1 MPITNWTV
9 VRPACSVSNLLSCQW
24 RLRSAAC
31 VRTRAYC
38 LLSPSQGLLLLLC
51 LRRWVPKLIAFMD
64 GRCVHVCTAKR
75 TNLAEAHNP
84 PSGTSPLNR
93 NPKVGRVLAY
103 LGYLGASAT
112 SDMSDGTRDDVDPRA
127 CAATLLEDGLSDL
140 ASQGSV
146 IDVDISSSSI

>member
-1 MPITNWTV
+1 MRAHARVLSV
-9 VRPACSVSNLLSCQW
+9 VPESGASSSSLLAPLGAQID
-24 RLRSAAC
+24 R
-31 VRTRAYC
+31 VY
-38 LLSPSQGLLLLLC
+38 
-51 LRRWVPKLIAFMD
+51 
-64 GRCVHVCTAKR
+64 GRCVHVCTAAKR
-75 TNLAEAHNP
+75 TNLPEAHNP

>member
-1 MPITNWTV
+1 MRAHARVLSV
-9 VRPACSVSNLLSCQW
+9 VPESGASSSSLLAPLGAQID
-24 RLRSAAC
+24 R
-31 VRTRAYC
+31 VY
-38 LLSPSQGLLLLLC
+38 
-51 LRRWVPKLIAFMD
+51 
-64 GRCVHVCTAKR
+64 GRYVHVCTAAKR
-75 TNLAEAHNP
+75 TNLPEAHNP
-84 PSGTSPLNR
+84 PSGTSPLNLLYR